1 MNKYIEQ
8 VDRETGEV
16 MQGCMVY
23 IPYRPRLTE
32 RWFMAFQDTF
42 IEIAKDPDMTG
53 ETMKVLMYLF
63 GKLDF
68 ENFIQQSQMDVAEG
82 LGMRKQHV
90 SRAMKVLTDKQIV
103 LEGPKVG
110 RSKCYRLNP
119 NYGWKGKVKT
129 LQEARKEQLK
139 IIEGGKK
146 E

>member
-1 MNKYIEQ
+1 MKSCKD
-8 VDRETGEV
+8 VWSTSPTD
-16 MQGCMVY
+16 QGLQKGGLW
-23 IPYRPRLTE
+23 PSKTHS
-32 RWFMAFQDTF
+32 
-42 IEIAKDPDMTG
+42 EIAKDPDMTG

-68 ENFIQQSQMDVAEG
+68 ENFIQQTQIDVAEG
-82 LGMRKQHV
+82 LGMRKQNV
-90 SRAMKVLTDKQIV
+90 NRAMQILTAKQIV

-129 LQEARKEQLK
+129 LQELRKEQFK
-139 IIEGGKK
+139 VIEGGK

>member
-53 ETMKVLMYLF
+53 ETMKVLYLF

-68 ENFIQQSQMDVAEG
+68 ENFIQQTQIDVAEG
-82 LGMRKQHV
+82 LGMRNK
-90 SRAMKVLTDKQIV
+90 MLT
-103 LEGPKVG
+103 
-110 RSKCYRLNP
+110 
-119 NYGWKGKVKT
+119 
-129 LQEARKEQLK
+129 EQCK
-139 IIEGGKK
+139 Y
-146 E
+146 